1 MRRGEESYHV
11 WCLYTDGEEVPVW
24 NYKLLSSF
32 FFSAGVCQESISL
45 QDRGFRA
52 QRTTL
57 LFVRILGGV
66 SFSCVLTSRGII
78 SIMAGGVVMGLVTF
92 PTCMQEQQ
100 TLA

>member
-1 MRRGEESYHV
+1 MFGVCTQMVKRY
-11 WCLYTDGEEVPVW
+11 LYGITSP
-24 NYKLLSSF
+24 YLLS
-32 FFSAGVCQESISL
+32 AGICQEAISL

-66 SFSCVLTSRGII
+66 SFSCVPTSRGII

-92 PTCMQEQQ
+92 PTGMQEQQ